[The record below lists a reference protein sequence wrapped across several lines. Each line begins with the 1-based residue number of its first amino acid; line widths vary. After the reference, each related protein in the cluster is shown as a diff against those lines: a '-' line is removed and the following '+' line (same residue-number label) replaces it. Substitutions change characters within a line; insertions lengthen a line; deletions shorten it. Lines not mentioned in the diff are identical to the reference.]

1 LSFSSRLLAPFSS
14 GQSYRTLLF
23 LLTAVPLGAVGATVL
38 LTGWTVALTL
48 IITPLIVPV
57 LVGFRPAVGS
67 IAQADAA
74 LARTLLDITVRP
86 RLNTPSTRGFWGS
99 AVEIVRDRAFW
110 KQQAYLFLR
119 FTLGGAL
126 AIGVV
131 ALISSALGAITL
143 PIYYHWTHANLNG
156 WQVDTFWKAVLYV
169 PVGIV
174 TLLVAAHV
182 LRPLAA
188 ASRWLARGLLDEDTA
203 MGRTAEQSAA
213 IRRRALIAHAGF
225 YAGLNALL
233 ILIWAV
239 TSRGYFWP
247 MWTLICLGLP
257 LAIHAWVELVDRRP
271 DLAGRS
277 KTRALA
283 IHKGVFASLA
293 LFFVLVWLAA
303 GPGYF
308 WPIWPIIGL
317 GLVLL
322 GHRVAVFFRRVKHDE
337 ERIEVLETT
346 RAGAVDLQENELRRI
361 ERDLHDG
368 AQARLVALGMSLGMA
383 EQKLGEDPAAA
394 RELLA
399 DARQGAR
406 EALEELRDLAR
417 GIHPPVLA
425 DRGVGAAVATL
436 ADRNP
441 LDVELSIDVPER
453 PPAAVET
460 ASYFVV
466 AEALA
471 NSTKHADATHVAI
484 SVRSRDGK
492 VLIEVVDDGR
502 GGADASG
509 AGLTGLAR
517 RVHALDGSLEL
528 VSPEGGPTT
537 LRAELPCRS

>member
-1 LSFSSRLLAPFSS
+1 MSFVSRLLAPLTSV
-14 GQSYRTLLF
+14 QSYRTLLF

-48 IITPLIVPV
+48 VITPLIVPV

-67 IAQADAA
+67 IAQAEAA
-74 LARTLLDITVRP
+74 LASTLLGITVRP
-86 RLNTPSTRGFWGS
+86 RLNTPSRRGFWGS

-119 FTLGGAL
+119 FALGWAL
-126 AIGVV
+126 AIAVG
-131 ALISSALGAITL
+131 ALISSALSAITM
-143 PIYYHWTHANLNG
+143 PIYYHWTHANVNG
-156 WQVDTFWKAVLYV
+156 WHVDTFWKAVLYV
-169 PVGIV
+169 PAGIFA
-174 TLLVAAHV
+174 LLVAAH
-182 LRPLAA
+182 LLGPLARM
-188 ASRWLARGLLDEDTA
+188 SRWLVRGLLDEDMA
-203 MGRTAEQSAA
+203 VGRTPEQSAA
-213 IRRRALIAHAGF
+213 VRRNALVAHAGF
-225 YAGLNALL
+225 YAGLNALS

-271 DLAGRS
+271 DLAARS

-283 IHKGVFASLA
+283 IHKGVFGSFAV
-293 LFFVLVWLAA
+293 FFVLVWLAA

-308 WPIWPIIGL
+308 WPMWPIIGL
-317 GLVLL
+317 ALVLL
-322 GHRVAVFFRRVKHDE
+322 GHRAVVLFSRVKQDE

-346 RAGAVDLQENELRRI
+346 RAGAVDQQENELRRI

-383 EQKLGEDPAAA
+383 SQKLDDDPEAV

-399 DARQGAR
+399 DAQRGAR

-417 GIHPPVLA
+417 GIYPPVLA

-436 ADRNP
+436 ADRTP
-441 LDVELSIDVPER
+441 LQVNLSVDLPER
-453 PPAAVET
+453 PPVAVET

-471 NSTKHADATHVAI
+471 NATKHAEATHVSI
-484 SVRSRDGK
+484 RVHTRDNRL
-492 VLIEVVDDGR
+492 VVEVVDDGK
-502 GGADASG
+502 GGADTAGS
-509 AGLTGLAR
+509 GLTGLAH
-517 RVHALDGSLEL
+517 RVRALDGRLE
-528 VSPEGGPTT
+528 VESPEGGPTT
-537 LRAELPCRS
+537 LRAELPCGS

>member
-1 LSFSSRLLAPFSS
+1 LSFVSRLLAPLKEA
-14 GQSYRTLLF
+14 QSYRTLLF
-23 LLTAVPLGAVGATVL
+23 LVTAVPLGAVGATVL
-38 LTGWTVALTL
+38 LTGWTVALVL
-48 IITPLIVPV
+48 VITPLIVPV

-67 IAQADAA
+67 IAQAEAA
-74 LARTLLDITVRP
+74 VTRTLLGITVRP

-99 AVEIVRDRAFW
+99 ALDILRDRAFW

-126 AIGVV
+126 AIGEVV
-131 ALISSALGAITL
+131 VISSALAAIAM
-143 PIYYHWTHANLNG
+143 PIYYHWTHADLNG

-169 PVGIV
+169 PAGIIA
-174 TLLVAAHV
+174 LLVAAHL

-188 ASRWLARGLLDEDTA
+188 VSRWLARGLLDEDTA
-203 MGRTAEQSAA
+203 VGRTPEQSAA
-213 IRRRALIAHAGF
+213 TRRRALVAHAGF

-247 MWTLICLGLP
+247 MWTLICLALP

-277 KTRALA
+277 RTRALA
-283 IHKGVFASLA
+283 IHKGVFATFA
-293 LFFVLVWLAA
+293 VFFVFVWLAA
-303 GPGYF
+303 GRGYF

-317 GLVLL
+317 TLVLL
-322 GHRVAVFFRRVKHDE
+322 GHHAVVVVGRMRRDE
-337 ERIEVLETT
+337 ERIEVLEST
-346 RAGAVDLQENELRRI
+346 RAGAVDQQENELRRI

-383 EQKLGEDPAAA
+383 SQKLDDDPQAV

-399 DARQGAR
+399 DAQRDAR

-417 GIHPPVLA
+417 GIYPPVLA
-425 DRGVGAAVATL
+425 DRGIGAAVATL

-441 LDVELSIDVPER
+441 LSVEISVDLPER

-460 ASYFVV
+460 AGYFVI

-471 NSTKHADATHVAI
+471 NATKHAGATQVSIRAR
-484 SVRSRDGK
+484 SVDSK
-492 VLIEVVDDGR
+492 LMIEVVDDGK

-509 AGLTGLAR
+509 TGLSGLAH
-517 RVHALDGSLEL
+517 RVEALDGMLE
-528 VSPEGGPTT
+528 VESPEGGPTT
-537 LRAELPCRS
+537 LRAELPCGS